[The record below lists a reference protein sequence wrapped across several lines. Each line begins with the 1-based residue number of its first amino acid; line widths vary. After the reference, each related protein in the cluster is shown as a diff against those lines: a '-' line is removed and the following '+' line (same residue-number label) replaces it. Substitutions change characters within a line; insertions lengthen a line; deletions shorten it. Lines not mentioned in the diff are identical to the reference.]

1 MRYFQNGTRA
11 GFRLTDI
18 RPGNYVFGDAM
29 QVALGAVDLD
39 QCALTVQATVV
50 SKRRDAASGT
60 ERVFL
65 DAGKKIL
72 TADTGALTTGHGLL
86 LYNAAAMRRLP
97 HAVID
102 RVSEEHA
109 WVRVPGAA
117 TVDVGDTVRLV
128 PNHACLTVATQDA
141 LVLVDDD
148 EVVATLPVAAAR
160 TRRAVA
166 APPEAV
172 DA

>member
-1 MRYFQNGTRA
+1 
-11 GFRLTDI
+11 
-18 RPGNYVFGDAM
+18 M